1 MRRLVQRGLPIA
13 LLAMSVSQVNAEYT
27 FRQHIEGIRPSEI
40 RLVATADGVAWANG
54 TVARSCNDY
63 LHPQAPYTYAG
74 ATGSGYYKIDPQG
87 NGVPKKVWCDM
98 EVEGGGWTCDGR
110 TGATSGYSST
120 GYIMAYSTPSL
131 PSLASQALLRRLFK
145 M

>member
-1 MRRLVQRGLPIA
+1 MVRLSI
-13 LLAMSVSQVNAEYT
+13 
-27 FRQHIEGIRPSEI
+27 
-40 RLVATADGVAWANG
+40 
-54 TVARSCNDY
+54 
-63 LHPQAPYTYAG
+63 AG
-74 ATGSGYYKIDPQG
+74 AARICGSATGAAALG